1 LEYHI
6 GCSGWSYTSWKGP
19 FYPPNLENSD
29 WLRFYSQ
36 VFDYVEIDSSFYRIP
51 NQFMV
56 KNWVKRTPDNF
67 RFTAKFPKVITHDK
81 YLVDVEEDVER
92 FLENIE
98 PLEKKTLALLIQ
110 LPPSIEIMSGLEGLR
125 NLLPLLD
132 DRFRYA
138 VEVRHP
144 SWFQD
149 LAYNFL
155 ADNNLCLVWSQ
166 LAKIR
171 TSPIVTTD
179 FLYVRLIG
187 DRSIDEKDFGKI
199 QYDRV
204 SEMSNWANEIKNVE
218 MGKEK
223 GRRSEVRDAM
233 IAANNHYAGF
243 GPGTVNIFRNMVG
256 LSELSWENQ
265 PQLEE
270 QLRQRKEQEKDQLT
284 NNSNF
289 TFSKKTKKRQTSLT
303 EFTG

>member
-1 LEYHI
+1 LKYHI

-138 VEVRHP
+138 VEVRHH

-149 LAYNFL
+149 LAYNFF

-171 TSPIVTTD
+171 TPPIVTTD

-199 QYDRV
+199 QYERV

-218 MGKEK
+218 TGKEK
-223 GRRSEVRDAM
+223 GRKNEVSLAM

-289 TFSKKTKKRQTSLT
+289 TFSKSTKKRQTSLT

>member
-1 LEYHI
+1 LKYHI
-6 GCSGWSYTSWKGP
+6 GCSGWSYSSWKGP

-81 YLVDVEEDVER
+81 LLVDVEEDVER

-110 LPPSIEIMSGLEGLR
+110 LPPSLEIMPGLEGLR

-138 VEVRHP
+138 VEVRHQ

-149 LAYNFL
+149 LAYNFF
-155 ADNNLCLVWSQ
+155 ADNDLCLVWSQ
-166 LAKIR
+166 LAR
-171 TSPIVTTD
+171 LSTPPIVTTD
-179 FLYVRLIG
+179 FLYVRFIG

-199 QYDRV
+199 QKDRV
-204 SEMSNWANEIKNVE
+204 LEMSNWAEQIKNVE
-218 MGKEK
+218 GGKER

-256 LSELSWENQ
+256 MSELSWEDQ
-265 PQLEE
+265 QQIQVQL
-270 QLRQRKEQEKDQLT
+270 QQQKEQEKDYPI
-284 NNSNF
+284 NNSKIP
-289 TFSKKTKKRQTSLT
+289 FSMKTNRRQTSLT

>member
-1 LEYHI
+1 
-6 GCSGWSYTSWKGP
+6 
-19 FYPPNLENSD
+19 
-29 WLRFYSQ
+29 
-36 VFDYVEIDSSFYRIP
+36 
-51 NQFMV
+51 
-56 KNWVKRTPDNF
+56 
-67 RFTAKFPKVITHDK
+67 
-81 YLVDVEEDVER
+81 
-92 FLENIE
+92 
-98 PLEKKTLALLIQ
+98 
-110 LPPSIEIMSGLEGLR
+110 MSGLEGLR

-149 LAYNFL
+149 LAYNFF

-171 TSPIVTTD
+171 TPPIVTTD

-223 GRRSEVRDAM
+223 GRKNEVSLAM

-265 PQLEE
+265 SQLEE